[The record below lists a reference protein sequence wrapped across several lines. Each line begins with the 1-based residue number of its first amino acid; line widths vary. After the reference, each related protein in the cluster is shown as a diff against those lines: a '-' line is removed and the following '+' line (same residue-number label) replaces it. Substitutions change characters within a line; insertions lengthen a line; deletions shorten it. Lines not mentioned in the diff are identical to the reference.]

1 MTPKTHEAPAPTL
14 KLHVV
19 SIEAEIFN
27 GEATKISV
35 PALMG
40 EIGIMPRHTPL
51 LTPLRAGEVRV
62 HTTDGKQVLI
72 YVSGGMLEIQPEVVT
87 ILADT
92 AIRAAGNDQTAA
104 DEARRLTEEAMKKQE
119 RFGDL
124 DRAHAEL
131 LASVAELNE
140 IQRLHKKK
148 RRW

>member
-1 MTPKTHEAPAPTL
+1 MTAKTHEAHTL
-14 KLHVV
+14 QLHVV
-19 SIEAEIFN
+19 SIEAEIYS
-27 GEATKISV
+27 GEASKISV

-51 LTPLRAGEVRV
+51 ISPLRAGEVRV

-92 AIRAAGNDQTAA
+92 AVRAAGTDKAAA
-104 DEARRLTEEAMKKQE
+104 DEARRLTEEAVKNQE

-131 LASVAELNE
+131 MADITQLSEL
-140 IQRLHKKK
+140 QRLHKKK

>member
-1 MTPKTHEAPAPTL
+1 MTAKTHEAHTL
-14 KLHVV
+14 QLHVV
-19 SIEAEIFN
+19 SIEAEIYS
-27 GEATKISV
+27 GEASKISV

-51 LTPLRAGEVRV
+51 ISPLRAGEVRV

-92 AIRAAGNDQTAA
+92 AVRAAGTDKAAA
-104 DEARRLTEEAMKKQE
+104 DEARRLTEEAVKNQE

-124 DRAHAEL
+124 DSAHGEL
-131 LASVAELNE
+131 LAEIAELSD
-140 IQRLHKKK
+140 IQRLRRKK

>member
-1 MTPKTHEAPAPTL
+1 MTTKTHESLTL

-19 SIEAEIFN
+19 SIEAEIFS
-27 GEATKISV
+27 GEASRISV

-40 EIGIMPRHTPL
+40 EIGILPRHTPL
-51 LTPLRAGEVRV
+51 ISPLRAGEVRV

-92 AIRAAGNDQTAA
+92 AIRAAGADKAA
-104 DEARRLTEEAMKKQE
+104 AAEARRLTEEAMNKQE

-131 LASVAELNE
+131 MADITQLGEL
-140 IQRLHKKK
+140 QRLRKKK

>member
-1 MTPKTHEAPAPTL
+1 MTSKTHESLTL

-19 SIEAEIFN
+19 SIEAEIFS
-27 GEATKISV
+27 GEASKISV

-40 EIGIMPRHTPL
+40 EIGILPCHTPL
-51 LTPLRAGEVRV
+51 ISPLREGFVRV

-92 AIRAAGNDQTAA
+92 AIRAAGTDKAAA
-104 DEARRLTEEAMKKQE
+104 DEARRLTEEAMNKQE

-131 LASVAELNE
+131 LADIAQLSEL
-140 IQRLHKKK
+140 QRLHKKK
-148 RRW
+148 RSW

>member
-1 MTPKTHEAPAPTL
+1 MTTKTHESLTL

-19 SIEAEIFN
+19 SIEAEIFS
-27 GEATKISV
+27 GEASRISV

-40 EIGIMPRHTPL
+40 EIGILPRHTPL
-51 LTPLRAGEVRV
+51 ISPLRAGEVRV

-92 AIRAAGNDQTAA
+92 AIRAAGADKAA
-104 DEARRLTEEAMKKQE
+104 AAEARRLTEEAMNKQE

-124 DRAHAEL
+124 DRAHTEL
-131 LASVAELNE
+131 LTGIAQLSEL
-140 IQRLHKKK
+140 QRLHKKK
-148 RRW
+148 RSW

>member
-1 MTPKTHEAPAPTL
+1 MTSKTHESLTL

-19 SIEAEIFN
+19 SIEAEIFS
-27 GEATKISV
+27 GEASKISV

-40 EIGIMPRHTPL
+40 EIGILPRHTPL
-51 LTPLRAGEVRV
+51 ISPLREGFVRV

-92 AIRAAGNDQTAA
+92 AIRAAGTDKAAA
-104 DEARRLTEEAMKKQE
+104 DEARRLTEEAMNKQE

-131 LASVAELNE
+131 LADIAQLSEL
-140 IQRLHKKK
+140 QRMHKKK
-148 RRW
+148 RSW